1 MYRYDE
7 FDQKLVAERVH
18 QFDRQVRRRL
28 TGELNEDQF
37 KPLRLMNGL
46 YLQLHAY
53 MLRVNV
59 PYGTLASK
67 QLRCFAHIARTF
79 DRGFGHF
86 TTRQNIQYNWV
97 KLEDAPEILRQ
108 LAEVEVTAIQSSGN
122 CVRNIT
128 SDQYA
133 GSARDE
139 LADPRHFCE
148 LLRQYSFLHP
158 EFSYLPRKFKIAV
171 TGSPNDRAAV
181 AVHDIGLRMHLND
194 SGEQGFE
201 VLVGGG
207 LGRLPY
213 IGQTIRNWIKPEHI
227 LSYVEAILRIYNMH
241 GRRDNIHKARI
252 KIIVSQMGIDKFRE
266 LVDAEWERIKDGA
279 LKVPDE
285 EIERIERYFAPPAY
299 ESLPDATELLASQRV
314 DDPAFDRW
322 LKSNI
327 VEHKVP
333 GYSIVNLTLKALGTP
348 PGDMDADTMDAVADL
363 ADRFSFGEIRISHRQ
378 NLAFVDVRQQDLF
391 ELWQALD
398 ALQLATPNLDGITDI
413 ICCPGLDY
421 CALANAR
428 SIPVA
433 DDISRRFVDV
443 DELADIGELKINISG
458 CMNACGHHHVGHIG
472 ILGVDKR
479 GEEFFQLTLGGSS
492 DQNASLGD
500 RLGKGLP
507 QEDVPEAIA
516 AIVKRY
522 KALRNDGEHFLD
534 TYRRVG
540 IEPFK
545 EAVYGDGEHKAVA

>member
-7 FDQKLVAERVH
+7 FDQKLVTERVN
-18 QFDRQVRRRL
+18 QFRRQVARRL
-28 TGELNEDQF
+28 SGELNEDQF

-59 PYGTLASK
+59 PYGTLSSD
-67 QLRCFAHIARTF
+67 QMRSFARIARTY
-79 DRGFGHF
+79 DRGYGHF
-86 TTRQNIQYNWV
+86 TTRQNIQYNWIR
-97 KLEDAPEILRQ
+97 LEDTPDILRE
-108 LAEVEVTAIQSSGN
+108 LADVEVTAIQSSGN

-133 GSARDE
+133 GCASDE
-139 LADPRHFCE
+139 LADPRMYCE
-148 LLRQYSFLHP
+148 MLRQYSVLHP

-194 SGEQGFE
+194 EGKLGFE

-207 LGRLPY
+207 LGRLPH
-213 IGQTIRNWIKPEHI
+213 IGHTIRDWIEPEHI
-227 LSYVEAILRIYNMH
+227 LSYVEAILRVYNIH

-252 KIIVSQMGIDKFRE
+252 KIIVSQMGIDKYRE
-266 LVDAEWERIKDGA
+266 LVEAEWERIRDSA
-279 LKVPDE
+279 LQIPE
-285 EIERIERYFAPPAY
+285 AEMERVRSYFAPPVY
-299 ESLPDATELLASQRV
+299 ESLADASELLASQRANE
-314 DDPAFDRW
+314 PEFARW
-322 LKSNI
+322 LDANTFG
-327 VEHKVP
+327 HKVP
-333 GYSIVNLTLKALGTP
+333 GYAIVNLTLKAAGRP
-348 PGDMDADTMDAVADL
+348 PGDMEADTMDAVADL
-363 ADRFSFGEIRISHRQ
+363 ADEFSFGEIRISHRQ
-378 NLAFVDVRQQDLF
+378 NLSFVDVRQQDLL
-391 ELWQALD
+391 ELWRELD
-398 ALQLATPNLDGITDI
+398 SHSLASPNLDAITDM

-428 SIPVA
+428 SIPLA
-433 DDISRRFVDV
+433 ADISQKFVDP

-500 RLGKGLP
+500 RLGPGLP
-507 QEDVPEAIA
+507 QDEVPDAIA
-516 AIVKRY
+516 AIVDRY
-522 KALRNDGEHFLD
+522 KSLRNQGERFLD

-545 EAVYGDGEHKAVA
+545 QAVYGDGKRKAVA

>member
-7 FDQKLVAERVH
+7 FDQKLVDQRVN
-18 QFDRQVRRRL
+18 QFERQVARRL
-28 TGELNEDQF
+28 AGDLNEDQF

-59 PYGTLASK
+59 PYGTLSSE
-67 QLRCFAHIARTF
+67 QMRCFAHIARTY
-79 DRGFGHF
+79 DRGYGHF

-97 KLEDAPEILRQ
+97 KLEDTPALLRE
-108 LAEVEVTAIQSSGN
+108 LAAVEVTAIQSSGN

-133 GSARDE
+133 GCAADE
-139 LADPRHFCE
+139 LADPRMYCE
-148 LLRQYSFLHP
+148 MLRQYSVLHP

-181 AVHDIGLRMHLND
+181 AVHDIGLRMHRND
-194 SGEQGFE
+194 AGQMGFE

-207 LGRLPY
+207 LGRLPH
-213 IGQTIRNWIKPEHI
+213 IAHTIRDWIEPEHI
-227 LSYVEAILRIYNMH
+227 LSYVEAILRVYNMH

-252 KIIVSQMGIDKFRE
+252 KIIVNQMGIDKYRQ
-266 LVDAEWERIKDGA
+266 LVDEEWERIRDGA
-279 LKVPDE
+279 LRIPQA
-285 EIERIERYFAPPAY
+285 EIDRVEQYFAPPAH
-299 ESLPDATELLASQRV
+299 ETLTDAVDLLGSQRQQ
-314 DDPAFDRW
+314 DTAFDRW
-322 LKSNI
+322 YKST
-327 VEHKVP
+327 VVAHKVP
-333 GYSIVNLTLKALGTP
+333 GYAIVNLTLKAAGRP
-348 PGDMDADTMDAVADL
+348 PGDIDADTMDRVADL
-363 ADRFSFGEIRISHRQ
+363 SDRYSFGEIRVSHRQ
-378 NLAFVDVRQQDLF
+378 NLAFVDVRQQDLH
-391 ELWQALD
+391 ELWQQLD
-398 ALQLATPNLDGITDI
+398 ALELATPNLDALTDM

-433 DDISRRFVDV
+433 ADISKRFVNV
-443 DELADIGELKINISG
+443 DELVDIGELKINISG

-500 RLGKGLP
+500 RLGRGLP
-507 QEDVPEAIA
+507 QEEVPNAIA
-516 AIVKRY
+516 AIVEQY
-522 KALRNDGEHFLD
+522 KSLRNDGERFLD

-540 IEPFK
+540 VEPFK
-545 EAVYGDGEHKAVA
+545 EAVYGEDKRKAVA